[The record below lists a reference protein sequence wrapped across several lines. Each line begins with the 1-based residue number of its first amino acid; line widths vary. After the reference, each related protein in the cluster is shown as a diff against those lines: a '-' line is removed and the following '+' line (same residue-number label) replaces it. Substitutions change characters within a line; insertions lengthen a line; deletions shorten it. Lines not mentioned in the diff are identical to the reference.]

1 MYMRKSKAN
10 RSVKGM
16 SYPVFGNALP
26 FFNKVLQVVA
36 FGNYFAKIYECME
49 IKVGFV
55 QQPTDDNECSR
66 FTNYDGVS
74 PQSKEAP
81 EMDPRETS
89 NRTVA
94 VQ

>member
-10 RSVKGM
+10 RSVKRM

-55 QQPTDDNECSR
+55 QHRKDIKSFNKFPTTYGR
-66 FTNYDGVS
+66 
-74 PQSKEAP
+74 Q
-81 EMDPRETS
+81 
-89 NRTVA
+89 
-94 VQ
+94 